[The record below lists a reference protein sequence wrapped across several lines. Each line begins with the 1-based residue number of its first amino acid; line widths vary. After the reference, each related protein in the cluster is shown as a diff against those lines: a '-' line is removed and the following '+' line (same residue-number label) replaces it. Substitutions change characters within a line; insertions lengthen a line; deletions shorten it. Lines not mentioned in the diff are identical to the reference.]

1 MFGRFGNALLC
12 DGGNG
17 GRPPHKIVVGAQDH
31 RLSLRFY
38 SLVPESDDQVSGFVD
53 DFVKEFADEQDR
65 DGMMD

>member
-1 MFGRFGNALLC
+1 
-12 DGGNG
+12 
-17 GRPPHKIVVGAQDH
+17 VVGAQDH